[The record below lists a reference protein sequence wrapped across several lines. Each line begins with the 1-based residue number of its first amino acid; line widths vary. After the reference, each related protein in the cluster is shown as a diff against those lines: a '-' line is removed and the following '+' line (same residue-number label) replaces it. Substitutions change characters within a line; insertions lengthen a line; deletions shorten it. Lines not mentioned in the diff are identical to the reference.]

1 MRGADSY
8 ILSSDPVLDFSG
20 RRCADLGYGEGGI
33 DAVFPG
39 FRNWGPT
46 GAKGAAY
53 RARQTI
59 WSANHPEL
67 IAFLNHSR
75 DINPACAN
83 APPAPP
89 LAVPGAA
96 EPPMEPPAA
105 LHLAAPDPPPTAA
118 VMTLYDE
125 AGALPQ
131 CAEAPTAYM
140 MGCIRPSD
148 YVAYLRSWRPVLK
161 EGAHCAAMGWGRPA
175 LSPPQSPRARGRA
188 VLSGAGLGWHKAVR
202 LQPSDHAEEVALGE
216 AGAADHTVD
225 IAAAPVPRVHH
236 ILAGLG
242 IVPLDV
248 VGVCW

>member
-1 MRGADSY
+1 MLGADSY

-96 EPPMEPPAA
+96 EPPAESPAA

-175 LSPPQSPRARGRA
+175 LSPRQSPRAF
-188 VLSGAGLGWHKAVR
+188 
-202 LQPSDHAEEVALGE
+202 
-216 AGAADHTVD
+216 T
-225 IAAAPVPRVHH
+225 RV
-236 ILAGLG
+236 
-242 IVPLDV
+242 
-248 VGVCW
+248 